1 VSTSHDAPPGVV
13 EGHYDATP
21 RPMTGRESFRLF
33 WPYARRDRWQLIG
46 AGLMLVVSTGCETLG
61 IALFGRIVDTSLS
74 TGNLAAFWR
83 PATLWVAL
91 EILSGL
97 ASFGGGYLSTWA
109 SERFLLRVR
118 TEVFG
123 HLLRLSPD
131 FFGNSRTGDLIS
143 RLTSDI
149 EAIDNLVATGLVTV
163 FTTVTSVVF
172 YAAAAVVL
180 RWELAL
186 IAFAS
191 APIFWLAARAFST
204 RIKSV
209 TREERRID
217 GAVASVV
224 EEGLTNVALV
234 QAYNRQATEERRLR
248 SEGNAWM
255 RVTLAAHRMS
265 GLYAPLVQ
273 FFETLCMLAIV
284 GFGAWEISA
293 HRITIGGL
301 LAFAAFLG
309 YLFPPLQGLGALTL
323 TVTAATASSE
333 RINELLEQNPAVF
346 DSAGAREMFGV
357 RGHVEFAAVSF
368 SYPGAERPALRGVS
382 FTASPGEFVVITG
395 ASGTGKSTVAKLLLR
410 FYDPQA
416 GAITI
421 DGHDIRD
428 LALDNLRDHTTLLM
442 QETLIFQG
450 SVRDN
455 IAYGRA
461 WASEQD
467 IEAAARMADAHDFVA
482 ELPDGYDTVIGQ
494 SGHGLSG
501 GQRQRLAI
509 ARAMV
514 RNAPVLVLDE
524 PTTGLDAAA
533 TQRILG
539 PLRRLIEGRTTIMI
553 THDLELAR
561 EADTILVVDRGRIV
575 ERGTHEQLL
584 RVEGQYA
591 RLCRAQTRMAPM
603 AMFGVASPAD
613 RPVRAPSPHP
623 ATHPAAH
630 PAAHQ
635 APHPAAHLVD
645 ATRRPGHQV
654 GTVRPPGAP
663 PPHYRRAGFR

>member
-1 VSTSHDAPPGVV
+1 
-13 EGHYDATP
+13 
-21 RPMTGRESFRLF
+21 MTARESFLLF
-33 WPYARRDRWQLIG
+33 WPYAKRDRWQLLG
-46 AGLMLVVSTGCETLG
+46 AGFLLVLSTACETAG
-61 IALFGRIVDTSLS
+61 IALFGRIVDRSLS
-74 TGNLAAFWR
+74 TGDLAAFWL
-83 PATLWVAL
+83 PASVWVAL
-91 EILSGL
+91 EIISGL

-109 SERFLLRVR
+109 AERFLLRVR
-118 TEVFG
+118 TEVFA

-131 FFGNSRTGDLIS
+131 FFGANRTGDLIS

-149 EAIDNLVATGLVTV
+149 EAIDSLVASGLVSV
-163 FTTVTSVVF
+163 LTTVTSVVF
-172 YAAAAVVL
+172 YAGAALVL

-186 IAFAS
+186 IAFCS
-191 APIFWLAARAFST
+191 APIFWLGARAFST
-204 RIKSV
+204 RIKKV

-224 EEGLTNVALV
+224 DEGLTNVALV
-234 QAYNRQATEERRLR
+234 QAYNRQTTEERRLR
-248 SEGNAWM
+248 TEGNAWM

-265 GLYAPLVQ
+265 GLYSPLVQ
-273 FFETLCMLAIV
+273 FFETLCMLAVV

-333 RINELLEQNPAVF
+333 RIGELLDKRPAVY
-346 DSAGAREMFGV
+346 DGADAREIFGV
-357 RGHVEFAAVSF
+357 HGNVEFSNVSF
-368 SYPGAERPALRGVS
+368 SYPDSDRPALRDVS

-410 FYDPQA
+410 FYDPQR

-421 DGHDIRD
+421 DGNDIREVR
-428 LALDNLRDHTTLLM
+428 LDNLRDQATLLM

-461 WASEQD
+461 WASERD
-467 IEAAARMADAHDFVA
+467 IEDAARTADAHDFIT

-494 SGHGLSG
+494 AGHGLSG

-514 RNAPVLVLDE
+514 RNTPVLILDE
-524 PTTGLDAAA
+524 PTTGLDAGA
-533 TQRILG
+533 TQRILD
-539 PLRRLIEGRTTIMI
+539 PLRRLIDGRTTIMI

-561 EADTILVVDRGRIV
+561 EADTILVVDRGRIA
-575 ERGTHEQLL
+575 ERGTHAQLL
-584 RVEGQYA
+584 RSDGHYA
-591 RLCRAQTRMAPM
+591 RLCRAQTRMAPL
-603 AMFGVASPAD
+603 AMFGVPSPVD
-613 RPVRAPSPHP
+613 RPARVP
-623 ATHPAAH
+623 
-630 PAAHQ
+630 
-635 APHPAAHLVD
+635 APHPLDPAL
-645 ATRRPGHQV
+645 RPAHQV
-654 GTVRPPGAP
+654 ATIRPPGAP
-663 PPHYRRAGFR
+663 PPHYRRGASQW